1 MQKEILIDASQQKQ
15 TRVAIKSDSGVEE
28 YEYENEQ
35 KKQLKGNIYLGRVS
49 RIEPSLQAA
58 FVDFGNERHGFLA
71 FNDIQTQYYQIP
83 LSDKEAILRE
93 EEEVR
98 KQLLE
103 ETKDLSPNEINN
115 ADGEENPEESIESSE
130 DENEGEGE
138 GEGEGENSN
147 EKNENEEQSEIASSD
162 EFVNSESEYEKKI
175 SDIRARR
182 KFKRYRIQEVIKP
195 GQVILLQIV
204 KEERGK
210 KGAALTTFLSL
221 AGKYIVLMPNTA
233 KGGGISK
240 KIFNSQDRKS
250 IRGIINQLEIPE
262 TMGLIVR
269 TAGAKKT
276 QNEIKNDLDILIQ
289 VWEEIRQK
297 TITSNAPT
305 LIHEEG
311 DVIYRTIRD
320 FFSNDITEV
329 IIDGEAGYDKAK
341 KYAGIIAKEQ
351 VKKIKKYRGKV
362 PLFHSKGIEKYL
374 NDIFEPRITLK
385 SGGYLIINQT
395 EALVAIDINS
405 GKSTKERNIEKTALT
420 TNIESAMEIARQAKL
435 RDLAG
440 LIVIDFID
448 MENYSNRRLVEKKL
462 KESLRTD
469 KARVQVG
476 KISSFG
482 LLEMT
487 RQRLRESSIQW
498 RTILSV
504 ESFSQKILK
513 LIEEKIFSLPKV
525 KTVSVDLPKKIIDYI
540 KINMHEEVSFFEKK
554 FKFKIDFVINA
565 DFLSGDYKIVFKNVK
580 NIEIEEIKNEPET
593 SVEESVR
600 PARIVLEESE
610 DSEST
615 EKKPFHKKKFFNK
628 KRKFFKKR
636 GFKKESGND
645 KEVASDKEVS
655 GGKEVA

>member
-1 MQKEILIDASQQKQ
+1 MEKEILIDASQEKQ
-15 TRVAIKSDSGVEE
+15 TRVAIKSDNGVEE

-35 KKQLKGNIYLGRVS
+35 KKQLKGNIFLGRIS

-83 LSDKEAILRE
+83 LADKELILKE
-93 EEEVR
+93 EEELR
-98 KQLLE
+98 KELE
-103 ETKDLSPNEINN
+103 EETNELSPEDSNSSNVSESDDSEDDSTEDASDEGLKNSE
-115 ADGEENPEESIESSE
+115 DGEDSSE
-130 DENEGEGE
+130 AESPEL
-138 GEGEGENSN
+138 
-147 EKNENEEQSEIASSD
+147 EKNS
-162 EFVNSESEYEKKI
+162 YEKKI
-175 SDIRARR
+175 SDIRAKK

-195 GQVILLQIV
+195 GQIILLQIV

-233 KGGGISK
+233 KGGGISR
-240 KIFNSQDRKS
+240 KIFNSQDRKN
-250 IRGIINQLEIPE
+250 IRGIIKELTIPE

-276 QNEIKNDLDILIQ
+276 QNEIKNDLDVLVQI
-289 VWEEIRQK
+289 WEEIKEK
-297 TITSNAPT
+297 TLTSNAPT

-320 FFSNDITEV
+320 FFSNDIKEV
-329 IIDGEAGYDKAK
+329 TVDGEKGFDKAK
-341 KYAGIIAKEQ
+341 KYAEIIAKDQ
-351 VKKIKKYRGKV
+351 VKKIKKYKGKI
-362 PLFHSKGIEKYL
+362 PLFHSKEIEKYL
-374 NDIFEPRITLK
+374 NQIFEPRINLK
-385 SGGYLIINQT
+385 SGGYLIINPT

-405 GKSTKERNIEKTALT
+405 GRSTKERNIEKTALN
-420 TNIESAMEIARQAKL
+420 TNIEAAVEIARQAKL

-462 KESLRTD
+462 KEALRND

-476 KISSFG
+476 KISNFG

-498 RTILSV
+498 KTILSV

-513 LIEEKIFSLPKV
+513 LIEEKIFSIPKV
-525 KTVSVDLPKKIIDYI
+525 KIVDVDLPKKIIDFI
-540 KINMHEEVSFFEKK
+540 QANMKDEINFFEKK
-554 FKFKIDFVINA
+554 FKFKIKFNVNP
-565 DFLSGDYKIVFKNVK
+565 DFLSEDFKISFKDSKKKELEELK
-580 NIEIEEIKNEPET
+580 NEEEVAIEEPFNKEKTFHKDN
-593 SVEESVR
+593 S
-600 PARIVLEESE
+600 
-610 DSEST
+610 DSDD
-615 EKKPFHKKKFFNK
+615 KPGKVTFQKKKFRK
-628 KRKFFKKR
+628 KKFFKKR
-636 GFKKESGND
+636 TGSRSTETKEKVLFKKD
-645 KEVASDKEVS
+645 SD
-655 GGKEVA
+655 